1 MAIFNNYVSHN
12 QRGCT
17 PSRLSMGHCRVSKQG
32 HSNNSHVKETQQSMW
47 ASFYLKKV
55 VTKPDHFPIN
65 HHWCCSTKHKSNKTD
80 LKQKQKTEIIMFLRL
95 KTMWKPNVFGH
106 RPTENIL
113 AGLDAT
119 ELGPW
124 QFSSRVT
131 WRAKKNTTHTTIQ
144 VVWDGPEKIIH
155 LSG

>member
-1 MAIFNNYVSHN
+1 
-12 QRGCT
+12 
-17 PSRLSMGHCRVSKQG
+17 
-32 HSNNSHVKETQQSMW
+32 
-47 ASFYLKKV
+47 
-55 VTKPDHFPIN
+55 
-65 HHWCCSTKHKSNKTD
+65 
-80 LKQKQKTEIIMFLRL
+80 MFLRL

-144 VVWDGPEKIIH
+144 VVGDGTGNTIQLFEWLVTILILLGGLEHKFYDFPETVGNGIIIPTDGTPSFFREIETTNQYKILYIPFINGMSVLNQVVSNH
-155 LSG
+155 TYTPFINGSPKKGTY